1 MAISGS
7 ERSCVINMG
16 FIVDKVTSFWYIIQI
31 MAYRCELCDKKTRA
45 GRQSK
50 HHPGVAG
57 QQWKRRAPS
66 TIRSFEPNLHWVTL
80 PLKGTLTRVKA
91 CTNCIKRVKFDLKKA
106 SLVAAPVV
114 AA

>member
-1 MAISGS
+1 
-7 ERSCVINMG
+7 
-16 FIVDKVTSFWYIIQI
+16 

-57 QQWKRRAPS
+57 QQWKRRAQS
-66 TIRSFEPNLHWVTL
+66 TIRSFEPNLHFVTL
-80 PLKGTLTRVKA
+80 PLSGVLTRVKA

-106 SLVAAPVV
+106 AAASSTTVASV
-114 AA
+114 